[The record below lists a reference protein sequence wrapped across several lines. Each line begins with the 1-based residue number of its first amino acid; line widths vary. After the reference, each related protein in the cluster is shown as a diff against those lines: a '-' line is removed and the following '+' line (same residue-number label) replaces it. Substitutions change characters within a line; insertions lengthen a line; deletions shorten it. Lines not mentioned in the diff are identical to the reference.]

1 MIQIGLLCLFVV
13 IYSLKFLLKVLM
25 RHDVVVPTERL
36 NNLLAVLVHNN
47 RLAQVAASLV
57 CQPVES
63 DGAVILAWVLCVN
76 GRNLPRA
83 LVRVCPLH

>member
-1 MIQIGLLCLFVV
+1 MVQIGLLCLFVV
-13 IYSLKFLLKVLM
+13 IYGLKFLLKVLM

-57 CQPVES
+57 CQPVEC
-63 DGAVILAWVLCVN
+63 DGAIVLAWVLCVN

-83 LVRVCPLH
+83 LSTMSPT